1 MDNTSVNLAR
11 SGAKS
16 VVFSWSVQVYKLST
30 DLAEDTALFANS
42 QINREQGV
50 AYSSY

>member
-1 MDNTSVNLAR
+1 MDNNNINVASR

-16 VVFSWSVQVYKLST
+16 VVFSCSVQVYKLST

-42 QINREQGV
+42 QINREQ
-50 AYSSY
+50 APCLQ